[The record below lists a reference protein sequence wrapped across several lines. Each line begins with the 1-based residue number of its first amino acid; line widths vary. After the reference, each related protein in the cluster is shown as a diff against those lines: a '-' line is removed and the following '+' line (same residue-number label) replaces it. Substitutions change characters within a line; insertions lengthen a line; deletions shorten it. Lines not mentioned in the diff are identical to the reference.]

1 MYFELNAVFSLSIV
15 IGAVIG
21 WMRFRKIDPAFLPFL
36 LLLWLGFINEIISLS
51 IMEAGFSNA
60 INYNVF
66 TLVEALLITWQFKK
80 WKLLEGQERVYYF
93 LQFAFITGWI
103 IESVIRARL
112 NVFNSYFIIGHSA
125 VIVLL
130 GVNMIN
136 RVMFSE
142 PSLIIRN
149 PIFLICMGFIIYFTY
164 AILVET
170 FWVYGLNKTPTFR
183 IHIYEILAYI
193 NLFTNLVFAFA
204 TLCIPLKRQYI
215 LQFL

>member
-103 IESVIRARL
+103 IDE
-112 NVFNSYFIIGHSA
+112 
-125 VIVLL
+125 
-130 GVNMIN
+130 
-136 RVMFSE
+136 
-142 PSLIIRN
+142 
-149 PIFLICMGFIIYFTY
+149 
-164 AILVET
+164 
-170 FWVYGLNKTPTFR
+170 
-183 IHIYEILAYI
+183 
-193 NLFTNLVFAFA
+193 
-204 TLCIPLKRQYI
+204 
-215 LQFL
+215 